1 MSNLVKSKS
10 SHRRLKRQLLIV
22 MLVIFAWS
30 VAIGWLL
37 GFATSAHGANPATPI
52 GTVDVVPAQY
62 QLGQQLYLENCS
74 SCHIALPPAVFPTQT
89 WKNLLEDSQHYG
101 AQIQPLG
108 KFQNLLVSRYL
119 FTFSRVQ
126 LQEESTPYRLKDSR
140 YFRALHPGV
149 QFPNPVN
156 MGSCVS
162 CHIGAEKYDFRSLT
176 PEWE

>member
-1 MSNLVKSKS
+1 MANFVKPK

-22 MLVIFAWS
+22 MLVIFGWS
-30 VAIGWLL
+30 VAIGWIL
-37 GFATSAHGANPATPI
+37 GLATSTHAATSGDSV

-62 QLGQQLYLENCS
+62 KLGQELYLENCS

-89 WKNLLEDSQHYG
+89 WQNLLEDSQHYG
-101 AQIQPLG
+101 VQIKPLG
-108 KFQNLLVSRYL
+108 KIQHLLVSKYL

-126 LQEESTPYRLKDSR
+126 LQEETTPYRLKDSR

-149 QFPNPVN
+149 KLPDPINI
-156 MGSCVS
+156 GSCVS
-162 CHIGAEKYDFRSLT
+162 CHIGADKYDFRSLA

>member
-1 MSNLVKSKS
+1 MSTLVKSK

-30 VAIGWLL
+30 VAIGWIL
-37 GFATSAHGANPATPI
+37 GLATSAHGANQTDSI

-62 QLGQQLYLENCS
+62 QLGQELYLENCS
-74 SCHIALPPAVFPTQT
+74 SCHIALPPAIFPSQT
-89 WKNLLEDSQHYG
+89 WKNLLEDPQHYG
-101 AQIQPLG
+101 AQINPLG
-108 KFQNLLVSRYL
+108 KIQHLLVSKYL
-119 FTFSRVQ
+119 YTFSRVQ
-126 LQEESTPYRLKDSR
+126 LEEETTPYRLKDSR

-149 QFPNPVN
+149 KLPKPIN

-162 CHIGAEKYDFRSLT
+162 CHLQADKYDFRSLT

>member
-1 MSNLVKSKS
+1 MSNLVKSK

-30 VAIGWLL
+30 VAMGWIL
-37 GFATSAHGANPATPI
+37 GLATSAHAANPADSI

-62 QLGQQLYLENCS
+62 QLGEQLYLENCS
-74 SCHIALPPAVFPTQT
+74 SCHIALPAAVFPSQT
-89 WKNLLEDSQHYG
+89 WQNLLQDSQHYG
-101 AQIQPLG
+101 AQIQSLG
-108 KFQNLLVSRYL
+108 KIQYLLVSKYL
-119 FTFSRVQ
+119 YTFSRVQ
-126 LQEESTPYRLKDSR
+126 LQGETTPYRLKDSR

-149 QFPNPVN
+149 KLPNPVN

-162 CHIGAEKYDFRSLT
+162 CHLGADKYDFRSLT